1 MKNNTIYQTLI
12 SEKNNKIRN
21 GLYHKIQID
30 FAYNSNH
37 IEGSELTK
45 DQTRSIFETNS
56 FLAEKDQIVKTN
68 DVLEAANHFKAFN
81 FILDSMRENLS
92 IDYLKKLH
100 SILKANCSNI
110 TTIGD
115 FKQKQNFVGDIK
127 TTPPKMVEK
136 EVSNLLESYEK
147 KSQKSINDIIDFHF
161 EFETIHPFE
170 DGNGRVGRLLMFK
183 ECLKENIMPFI
194 IDESV
199 RLFYYR
205 GLKEYKQTKGY
216 LIDTCL
222 SRQDKFKETL
232 EYFEVEYNISQIK
245 EKALESAKTM
255 NKPKPTLQP
264 KTKDDGIEM

>member
-1 MKNNTIYQTLI
+1 MKNNQIYQTLI
-12 SEKNNKIRN
+12 KEKNNKIRN

-30 FAYNSNH
+30 FTYNSNH
-37 IEGSELTK
+37 IEGSKLTK

-56 FLAEKDQIVKTN
+56 FLADKEQVIRTN
-68 DVLEAANHFKAFN
+68 DILEANNHFKAFN
-81 FILDSMRENLS
+81 FILDSVRESLN

-110 TTIGD
+110 ATIGD

-127 TTPPKMVEK
+127 TTPPKLVEK
-136 EVSNLLESYEK
+136 EISNLIKSYEK
-147 KSQKSINDIIDFHF
+147 ISQKSINDIIDFHF

-183 ECLKENIMPFI
+183 ECLKENIVPFI
-194 IDESV
+194 IDEES

-216 LIDTCL
+216 LLDTCL
-222 SRQDKFKETL
+222 SCQDKFKETL
-232 EYFEVEYNISQIK
+232 EYFGVEYNIDKTK
-245 EKALESAKTM
+245 EKTM
-255 NKPKPTLQP
+255 NKS
-264 KTKDDGIEM
+264 KTKLKAKDNGIEI

>member
-1 MKNNTIYQTLI
+1 MKNNQIYQTII

-37 IEGSELTK
+37 IEGSKLTK

-56 FLAEKDQIVKTN
+56 FLADKEQVVKT
-68 DVLEAANHFKAFN
+68 DDILEAKNHFRAFD
-81 FILDSMRENLS
+81 FILDSAREDLS
-92 IDYLKKLH
+92 VDYLKELH

-110 TTIGD
+110 TTIGG

-136 EVSNLLESYEK
+136 EISNLLESYEK
-147 KSQKSINDIIDFHF
+147 ISQKSINDIIDFHF

-183 ECLKENIMPFI
+183 ECLKENIVPFI
-194 IDESV
+194 IDEEV

-205 GLKEYKQTKGY
+205 GLKEYKQNKGY

-232 EYFEVEYNISQIK
+232 EYFGVKYNISQIK
-245 EKALESAKTM
+245 EKALESAKIKNL
-255 NKPKPTLQP
+255 NKPKS
-264 KTKDDGIEM
+264 KEKDSGIEM

>member
-1 MKNNTIYQTLI
+1 MKNNQIHQTLI

-37 IEGSELTK
+37 IEGSRLTK
-45 DQTRSIFETNS
+45 DQTRNIFETNS
-56 FLAEKDQIVKTN
+56 FLTEQNQVIKT
-68 DVLEAANHFKAFN
+68 DDILEAKNHFRAFD
-81 FILDSMRENLS
+81 FILDSAHKDLS
-92 IDYLKKLH
+92 IDYLKELH
-100 SILKANCSNI
+100 FILKNNCSNI
-110 TTIGD
+110 ATIGD

-136 EVSNLLESYEK
+136 EILNLLKSYNN
-147 KSQKSINDIIDFHF
+147 KSQKSFNDIVDFHF

-170 DGNGRVGRLLMFK
+170 DGNGRVGRLIMFK
-183 ECLKENIMPFI
+183 ECLKENIVPFI
-194 IDESV
+194 IDEEV

-222 SRQDKFKETL
+222 SCQDKFKEIL
-232 EYFEVEYNISQIK
+232 EYF
-245 EKALESAKTM
+245 
-255 NKPKPTLQP
+255 
-264 KTKDDGIEM
+264 GIESK

>member
-1 MKNNTIYQTLI
+1 MKNNQIYQTLI
-12 SEKNNKIRN
+12 KEKNNKIRN

-30 FAYNSNH
+30 FTYNSNH
-37 IEGSELTK
+37 IEGSKLTK

-56 FLAEKDQIVKTN
+56 FLADKEQVIRAN
-68 DVLEAANHFKAFN
+68 DILEANNHFKAFN
-81 FILDSMRENLS
+81 FILDSARESLN

-110 TTIGD
+110 ATIGD

-127 TTPPKMVEK
+127 TTPPKLVEK
-136 EVSNLLESYEK
+136 EISNLIKSYEK
-147 KSQKSINDIIDFHF
+147 ISQKSINDIIDFHF

-183 ECLKENIMPFI
+183 ECLKENIVPFI
-194 IDESV
+194 IDEEV

-216 LIDTCL
+216 LLDTCL
-222 SRQDKFKETL
+222 SCQDKFKETL
-232 EYFEVEYNISQIK
+232 EYFGVEYTTNKTK

-255 NKPKPTLQP
+255 NKPKSKP
-264 KTKDDGIEM
+264 KAKDDGIEI

>member
-1 MKNNTIYQTLI
+1 MENQIYETLI
-12 SEKNNKIRN
+12 REKNNKIRN
-21 GLYHKIQID
+21 GFYHKIQID

-37 IEGSELTK
+37 IEGSKLTK
-45 DQTRSIFETNS
+45 DQTNSIFETNS
-56 FLAEKDQIVKTN
+56 FLADREQIKV
-68 DVLEAANHFKAFN
+68 DDILEAKNHFKTFD
-81 FILDSMRENLS
+81 FILDSMSENLS

-136 EVSNLLESYEK
+136 EVSNLLESYKK

-183 ECLKENIMPFI
+183 ECLKENIVPFI
-194 IDESV
+194 IDEEV

-216 LIDTCL
+216 LLDTCL
-222 SRQDKFKETL
+222 HCQDKFKETL
-232 EYFEVEYNISQIK
+232 EYFGVDYKNS
-245 EKALESAKTM
+245 
-255 NKPKPTLQP
+255 PKRRNQQ
-264 KTKDDGIEM
+264 

>member
-1 MKNNTIYQTLI
+1 MNNNQIYQTLI
-12 SEKNNKIRN
+12 QEKNNKIRN

-37 IEGSELTK
+37 IEGSKLTQ

-56 FLAEKDQIVKTN
+56 FLADKDQIVKT
-68 DVLEAANHFKAFN
+68 DDILEADNHFKAFN
-81 FILDSMRENLS
+81 FILDSTRESLS
-92 IDYLKKLH
+92 IDYLKELH

-136 EVSNLLESYEK
+136 EISNLIKSYEK
-147 KSQKSINDIIDFHF
+147 ISQKSIDDIVDFHF

-183 ECLKENIMPFI
+183 ECLKENIVPFI
-194 IDESV
+194 IDEES

-205 GLKEYKQTKGY
+205 GLKEYKQIKGY

-222 SRQDKFKETL
+222 SCQDKFKETL
-232 EYFEVEYNISQIK
+232 EYFGVKYTTNKTK

-255 NKPKPTLQP
+255 NKPKSKP
-264 KTKDDGIEM
+264 KTKDDGIEI